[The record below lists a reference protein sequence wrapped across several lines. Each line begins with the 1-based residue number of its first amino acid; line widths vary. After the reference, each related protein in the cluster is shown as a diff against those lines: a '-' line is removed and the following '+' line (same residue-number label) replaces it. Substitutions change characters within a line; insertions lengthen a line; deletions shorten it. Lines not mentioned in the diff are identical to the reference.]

1 MSKIYL
7 FKNQDKTQSF
17 EPDAFVRLKIG
28 EEWKDLGTATSGMT
42 AKGTPYYEMDVDDD
56 TLVDKLRDIDWKP
69 KGEKAGRFVK
79 DLTDERMKREYPHL
93 FEEKAEQDFQDY

>member
-1 MSKIYL
+1 MVGSYENKMKIYL
-7 FKNQDKTQSF
+7 FPEETV
-17 EPDAFVRLKIG
+17 VRLKIG
-28 EEWKDLGTATSGMT
+28 DSWRDLGTATSGMT
-42 AKGTPYYEMDVDDD
+42 NRGTPYYEMDVDDD